1 MMATKAFKKI
11 KAGLSEAIAYAK
23 GDRSIGAV
31 EHIVSVPAEVDV
43 RKIRRRLGLSQAK
56 FAARFGLDPR
66 ALQDWEQR
74 RRRPDRA
81 TRVLLQVIEREPEA
95 VDRALAA
102 E

>member
-1 MMATKAFKKI
+1 MMARKAFDKI
-11 KAGLSEAIAYAK
+11 RAGLEEAVAYAQ
-23 GDRSIGAV
+23 GHRSSGAV
-31 EHIVSVPAEVDV
+31 EHVVRVPEDVDV
-43 RKIRRRLGLSQAK
+43 RAIRQRFGLSRGK

-102 E
+102 Q